1 MAGIQTLELLNR
13 TGCLTPGHSLDG
25 EKHMDV
31 TRGALDPLIDPTA
44 VSELGRRLADALP
57 EPKPDVLLV
66 WPGLPSIIIGFAA
79 GTHLNTPVVMLADD
93 EGLVTGSGSI
103 AANQRVALVGVTLS
117 DRDARLARA
126 FVESSGGSL
135 ETMAALVGSG
145 QDDSELC
152 LVSLQDHTFT
162 ESDCP
167 HCRES

>member
-13 TGCLTPGHSLDG
+13 TGCLTLGHVQDG
-25 EKHMDV
+25 DIHMDI
-31 TRGALDPLIDPTA
+31 TQGALDPLGDPAA
-44 VSELGRRLADALP
+44 VSELARRLADALP

-66 WPGLPSIIIGFAA
+66 WPGLPSITVGFAA

-103 AANQRVALVGVTLS
+103 TPSQRVALVGETLS

-135 ETMAALVGSG
+135 ETLAALVGSG
-145 QDDSELC
+145 QNEGEL
-152 LVSLQDHTFT
+152 SLISMTDHTFT
-162 ESDCP
+162 EADCP
-167 HCRES
+167 QCREG

>member
-13 TGCLTPGHSLDG
+13 TGCLTPGHVQDG
-25 EKHMDV
+25 DIHMDV
-31 TRGALDPLIDPTA
+31 TRGALDPLGDPAA

-57 EPKPDVLLV
+57 DPKPDVLLV
-66 WPGLPSIIIGFAA
+66 WSGLPSITVGFAI

-93 EGLVTGSGSI
+93 EGLVTGSGAI
-103 AANQRVALVGVTLS
+103 APSQRVALVGVTLS

-145 QDDSELC
+145 KNDGEL
-152 LVSLQDHTFT
+152 SLISLTDHTYT
-162 ESDCP
+162 EADCP
-167 HCRES
+167 QCREG